1 MCHHFIKEKVEKS
14 NFVLVY
20 IPSKDNLLT
29 KPLLKDT
36 TRKFTMDLGL
46 YSYKEEEKENNEIK
60 KMTIIPRRV
69 LDKV

>member
-46 YSYKEEEKENNEIK
+46 YSYKEEEK
-60 KMTIIPRRV
+60 
-69 LDKV
+69 

>member
-20 IPSKDNLLT
+20 ISSKDNISNLLT

-46 YSYKEEEKENNEIK
+46 YSYKKEK
-60 KMTIIPRRV
+60 
-69 LDKV
+69 